1 MVGKQGLEPHP
12 PAPKAGA
19 LTLTLHPVNRM
30 VRGARETR
38 TPSLLVANETRYQ
51 LRHSPMVVPEW
62 SYADL
67 NCGPLPCHG
76 SALPAELQPRGP
88 PPDRPASTG
97 RPKGQQFTAGLA
109 GHTPF
114 P

>member
-1 MVGKQGLEPHP
+1 MVGKQGLEPRL

-76 SALPAELQPRGP
+76 SALPAELQPRG
-88 PPDRPASTG
+88 RPRAARR
-97 RPKGQQFTAGLA
+97 RPGGWGQQFT
-109 GHTPF
+109 
-114 P
+114 